1 MACVPPAPFL
11 SSTTIDMKLF
21 SAPTLIALCTA
32 AFFSLIPRM
41 QAAEAE
47 KDDLKFSARAREVV
61 QASRA
66 KSTEGKAAML
76 EEFEKGARALAKE
89 FPKRAE
95 PFAMLLE
102 VAENSEPEKARKLLA
117 EIIQISTGEVKE
129 AAEGLFKKLEAVG
142 KPLALKFKATDGRQ
156 VDLSK
161 MQGKVVL
168 VDFWA
173 TWCVPCVAEL
183 PNVKAAYEK
192 FHGKGF
198 EIVGISLDK
207 DLEKLKKFTEEK
219 KMAWAQYC
227 DGKGWEGKYAAE
239 FGITGIPT
247 MWLVDKKGNLRH
259 LEARDGLAEKVE
271 KLLAEK

>member
-1 MACVPPAPFL
+1 
-11 SSTTIDMKLF
+11 MKLF
-21 SAPTLIALCTA
+21 STPALIALCVA
-32 AFFSLIPRM
+32 ALFSLIPAM
-41 QAAEAE
+41 QAADAE

-61 QASRA
+61 KASRA

-89 FPKRAE
+89 FPKRPE

-156 VDLSK
+156 IDLSK

-173 TWCVPCVAEL
+173 TWCGPCVAEL

-219 KMAWAQYC
+219 KMGWAQYC